1 MAGIKS
7 MDLQIASWENS
18 QCTLLV
24 LGIWISDEKGKD
36 GSISASKKE
45 YKTFFF
51 GGGGGWL
58 LIWLANVVVVRIGDR
73 Y

>member
-7 MDLQIASWENS
+7 MDLQMASWENS

-24 LGIWISDEKGKD
+24 LGIWISDEKGMD

-51 GGGGGWL
+51 GGGVGC
-58 LIWLANVVVVRIGDR
+58 
-73 Y
+73 